1 VVLVAFLGPAI
12 ALIVHLSPSAIS
24 SSLSSPGALSPL
36 VVSVEASALALGV
49 LVVAGT
55 PLAYLLAR
63 GRLPAPR
70 LWEAGLLV
78 SMLLPPLVIGLL
90 LVFMVGP
97 STPIGEALSRIHL
110 SATNT
115 FFALVVAEVYEAGP
129 YYILGAQAAFAAVDH
144 RLEQQAGLLGDPP
157 ARVLRRV
164 SLPLAAPGLAMALAA
179 GWARAIGAFGAVII
193 VAYHPYGLPMQIWTT
208 LNETGLPSA
217 LLFALVLLVIALPL
231 PLIAYGWSARARAR
245 H

>member
-1 VVLVAFLGPAI
+1 MVLVALLGPAI

-97 STPIGEALSRIHL
+97 LTPIGEALSRIHL

-217 LLFALVLLVIALPL
+217 LPFALVLLVIALPL

>member
-1 VVLVAFLGPAI
+1 MVLVAFLGPAI

-217 LLFALVLLVIALPL
+217 LPFALVLLVIALPL